1 MSPRRMI
8 AKARIRPTMKMGK
21 VLPLSFMRNPLKG
34 GTKYV
39 RAGVTTMK
47 KGAGIYVKMVF

>member
-1 MSPRRMI
+1 MSPRRMMG
-8 AKARIRPTMKMGK
+8 KARIRSTMKMGQ

-34 GTKYV
+34 GTKLV

-47 KGAGIYVKMVF
+47 KGAGIYMKVKF